1 MLPWKP
7 VLSRSSRPLLA
18 GWASGFDLDGRKQK
32 LVDLEEES
40 AQPTFWDDRR
50 AAEAVLREIADHRG
64 VLDTF
69 AELQAR
75 FDLLRAE
82 DDEAMRAEADKMIAD
97 LEVRELLGGRYDAHP
112 AVITI
117 TPGAG
122 GEDAADWARM
132 LAEMYEA
139 YARQQRWKVRVT
151 DDAENHRELEV
162 EGSMA
167 YGMLRGETGV
177 HRLVRISPF
186 GAKETRHTSF
196 ALVDVT
202 PVIPDVDV
210 EHVDIP
216 ERDLQVTFSRA
227 GGPGGQ
233 NVNKVETAVRLTHLP
248 TGIVISARTERSQA
262 ANRERALSLLKSKLA
277 HLMETHHTQELDA
290 LKSKAKPEWGSQIR
304 SYVLQPYQMVKD
316 HRTGVET
323 SDVEGVL
330 GGNLAPF
337 IEAELQLPRH

>member
-1 MLPWKP
+1 M
-7 VLSRSSRPLLA
+7 
-18 GWASGFDLDGRKQK
+18 
-32 LVDLEEES
+32 
-40 AQPTFWDDRR
+40 
-50 AAEAVLREIADHRG
+50 REIGEHRD

-69 AELQAR
+69 GELEAR
-75 FDLLRAE
+75 FELLRVG
-82 DDEAMRAEADKMIAD
+82 DDEGLRAEADRMIAA
-97 LEVRELLGGRYDAHP
+97 LELREFLGGKHDGLP
-112 AVITI
+112 AVVTI

-122 GEDAADWARM
+122 GEDASDWARM
-132 LAEMYEA
+132 LAEMYLG
-139 YARQQRWKVRVT
+139 YADAQGWKARVT
-151 DDAENHRELEV
+151 DDSDNRREIEV
-162 EGSMA
+162 AGTHA
-167 YGMLRGETGV
+167 YGLLKGEAGV

-202 PVIPDVDV
+202 PDIPAVDV
-210 EHVDIP
+210 AHLEIP
-216 ERDLQVTFSRA
+216 EKDLQVTFSRA

-262 ANRERALSLLKSKLA
+262 SNRERAMALLRSRLA
-277 HLMETHHTQELDA
+277 HLMEEHEADTMDA

-304 SYVLQPYQMVKD
+304 SYVLQPYRMVKD

-330 GGNLAPF
+330 AGQLAPF

>member
-1 MLPWKP
+1 M
-7 VLSRSSRPLLA
+7 
-18 GWASGFDLDGRKQK
+18 
-32 LVDLEEES
+32 
-40 AQPTFWDDRR
+40 
-50 AAEAVLREIADHRG
+50 LREISDHRG
-64 VLDTF
+64 VLETF
-69 AELQAR
+69 SELDAR
-75 FDLLRAE
+75 FDLLRGE
-82 DDEAMRAEADKMIAD
+82 DDEPLRREVDKMIAD
-97 LEVRELLGGRYDAHP
+97 LEVRELLGGKYDAYP
-112 AVITI
+112 CVVTV

-132 LAEMYEA
+132 LIDMFVKYAEG
-139 YARQQRWKVRVT
+139 QKWKARVT
-151 DDAENHRELEV
+151 DDSENRREIEI
-162 EGSMA
+162 EGPMA
-167 YGMLRGETGV
+167 YGMMRGETGV

-202 PVIPDVDV
+202 PVIADVDV
-210 EHVDIP
+210 EHIDIP

-233 NVNKVETAVRLTHLP
+233 NVNKVETAVRITHLP
-248 TGIVISARTERSQA
+248 TGIVVGARTERSQA
-262 ANRERALSLLKSKLA
+262 SNRERAMVLLKSKLA
-277 HLMETHHTQELDA
+277 HLMETHHTETLDA

-316 HRTGVET
+316 HRTNVET

-330 GGNLAPF
+330 SGHLAPF